1 MVDLEVSFPKP
12 CDERWDGMQRV
23 GCNRHCASCD
33 TIVHDLEAYRFDE
46 IAALVSRGEEVCVR
60 ARIGADGE
68 VALKPGGRRTGRL
81 ILAASAGMLA
91 ITSPAYAQPK
101 GKIVGKVDGHQVIA
115 TDEAGRRYRAAL
127 RQDGRFWFRGLPP
140 GKYVVSAH
148 GCTEPWTVGTA
159 TVRGGKVELPPSFD
173 PKADEC
179 IIVGVI
185 VRKPDAG

>member
-1 MVDLEVSFPKP
+1 MRDLEVEFPAP
-12 CDERWDGMQRV
+12 CGERWEDMTPA

-33 TIVHDLEAYRFDE
+33 KIIHDLDAYRFDDV
-46 IAALVSRGEEVCVR
+46 AALLARGEELCVR

-68 VALKPGGRRTGRL
+68 VALKPGGTRAMRL
-81 ILAASAGMLA
+81 MLAASAGMLA
-91 ITSPAYAQPK
+91 ITSPAYAQPR
-101 GKIVGKVDGHQVIA
+101 GKIVGKVDGHQVVA

-159 TVRGGKVELPPSFD
+159 TVRDRKVELPPSFD
-173 PKADEC
+173 SKADEC
-179 IIVGVI
+179 IIVGVM